1 MAFHLLSNSFLQVIH
16 QFHSLHKLLITPKN
30 IISHFHN
37 SFPIRQ
43 LSFLNL
49 HHSSNLSLCCWKD
62 KLHFILSSL
71 PLSLQR
77 RRKNQSGLRTKPKQ
91 DLFRRKQAQ
100 HFKLRQE
107 LRRILMY
114 LKTQSLA
121 LGYKYSAPTG
131 HFTKRCS
138 VLLKERRKLP
148 IIKSYE

>member
-49 HHSSNLSLCCWKD
+49 HHSSNLPLCCWKD
-62 KLHFILSSL
+62 KLLFILSSL

-91 DLFRRKQAQ
+91 DLFRCIQVQ
-100 HFKLRQE
+100 HFNLRQE
-107 LRRILMY
+107 LRRILIY
-114 LKTQSLA
+114 LKTLGVA
-121 LGYKYSAPTG
+121 LGYKYSATTG
-131 HFTKRCS
+131 HFTKRYS
-138 VLLKERRKLP
+138 VLLKEKDRMRYL
-148 IIKSYE
+148 